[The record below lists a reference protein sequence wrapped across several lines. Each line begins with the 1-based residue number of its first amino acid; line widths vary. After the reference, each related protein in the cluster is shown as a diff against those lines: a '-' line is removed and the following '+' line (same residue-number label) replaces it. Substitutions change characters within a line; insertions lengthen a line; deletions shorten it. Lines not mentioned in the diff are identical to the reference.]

1 MQPPKI
7 VTTKGLGA
15 LWLVKYLCL
24 DMAGLAWPGPIVF
37 MWSSCSA
44 PVRGQLVVS
53 GVVEFVV
60 ERTVVGESSED
71 EGHCVRNCTSHT
83 IVGIYCVGSCI

>member
-7 VTTKGLGA
+7 VTIKGMCA
-15 LWLVKYLCL
+15 LWIVKCLCL

-44 PVRGQLVVS
+44 PARGQLVVS

-60 ERTVVGESSED
+60 ERTVVGESSEG
-71 EGHCVRNCTSHT
+71 EGHCVRICTSHT
-83 IVGIYCVGSCI
+83 IVGIYCVGSCV